1 MDRYPEGRDP
11 FIRLGSFL
19 QLNEEEQLAQAQRL
33 KDRSPELAHMSV
45 EDILA
50 VLVARAEEEDE
61 SVIEEE

>member
-11 FIRLGSFL
+11 FVGLGSFL
-19 QLNEEEQLAQAQRL
+19 QLHEEEQLAHAQRL

-50 VLVARAEEEDE
+50 VLVARAQEEDE
-61 SVIEEE
+61 TVIEEE